1 MLRVVASFVIAAYNN
16 ICCIPCGFARLACEL
31 FMKLFETGKI
41 ANTNQGALTIRP
53 DFIQLVQTRIFRT
66 IPFLTDRTR

>member
-1 MLRVVASFVIAAYNN
+1 MLRVYILRHCSVQHN

-31 FMKLFETGKI
+31 LMKLSETGKI
-41 ANTNQGALTIRP
+41 ADINQGALTIRP